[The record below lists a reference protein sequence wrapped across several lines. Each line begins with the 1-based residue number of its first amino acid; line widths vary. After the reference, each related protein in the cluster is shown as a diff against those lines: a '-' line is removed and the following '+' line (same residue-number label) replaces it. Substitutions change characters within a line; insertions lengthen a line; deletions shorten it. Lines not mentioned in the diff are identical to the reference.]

1 MKALDEYF
9 LMVVFVLLLNRL
21 QVKQVEHKNQIMSL
35 LREQFHYFYNSPLF
49 FHVRKYCF
57 LNVCSH
63 SVFKQVSAQRKQINH
78 TFYRQSVI
86 QTYE

>member
-35 LREQFHYFYNSPLF
+35 LREQFHYFYNSPLYF
-49 FHVRKYCF
+49 VMSANTVF
-57 LNVCSH
+57 LMFVVIRFSNKFQH
-63 SVFKQVSAQRKQINH
+63 KENKLIILFIVSR
-78 TFYRQSVI
+78 
-86 QTYE
+86 